1 MTVKSALA
9 GVFSVA
15 LLGTGLAAVPGQAH
29 AAPAKVTV
37 TQLDEDI
44 PVAANEAC
52 GFRLVVQLKATQTSY
67 DQGRQHIDIFDGQPS
82 AVVNP
87 ANGKKFAFNGDG
99 AFVDYYNKSRTR
111 TQSTGTGAQLYWG
124 ESVLPG
130 TKKHKNRMIFTTGKT
145 TFQIRN
151 AKREDGGWFK
161 FQKFSGKRVNVC
173 NALR

>member
-1 MTVKSALA
+1 MTLKKALA

-15 LLGTGLAAVPGQAH
+15 LLGTGLAAVPGQAE

-37 TQLDEDI
+37 TQIDEDI
-44 PVAANEAC
+44 PAAAGEAC
-52 GFRLVVQLKATQTSY
+52 KFRVVVQLRATLTSY
-67 DQGRQHIDIFDGQPS
+67 DRGRQHIDVIDGKPS

-87 ANGKKFAFNGDG
+87 ANGKKFSFDGDS
-99 AFVDYYNKSRTR
+99 AYVDYYNKSRTR
-111 TQSTGTGAQLYWG
+111 TKSTGTGAQLYWG

-161 FQKFSGKRVNVC
+161 FKKFSGKRVNVC
-173 NALR
+173 SVLK